1 MKNHKDVL
9 NNTADNSSPAS
20 NINPKQESS
29 LMTIEDLIAS
39 VETFFNQSNLDVKSN
54 FKNGKV
60 PLIREQFD
68 MSQFYKSIN
77 SIIEMSYN
85 ECIEE
90 TISDPSAR
98 DNVNILLRSIF
109 KSIQSS
115 NDILATMECTKKI
128 PHLIL
133 VKLLSYCL
141 YSYHHYH
148 ISYDRRRQIQ
158 EQTNND

>member
-1 MKNHKDVL
+1 MKHKDII
-9 NNTADNSSPAS
+9 NNDTKNASPAS
-20 NINPKQESS
+20 QINPKTEPTEIT
-29 LMTIEDLIAS
+29 LDDLIVQIES
-39 VETFFNQSNLDVKSN
+39 FFNRSNLDIKTN

-68 MSQFYKSIN
+68 MSQFYKSVN

-85 ECIEE
+85 ECIED
-90 TISDPSAR
+90 TISDPSDR

-115 NDILATMECTKKI
+115 NEILATMDCTKKI

-141 YSYHHYH
+141 YSFQHYH
-148 ISYDRRRQIQ
+148 LSYDRRKQIQ
-158 EQTNND
+158 EQTNNS